1 MSQTKKQAK
10 KTKKPTRIPDDMEE
24 PDEISEEVVLPE
36 DLDEE
41 VNNNNEETED
51 AEEKT
56 SEPVIEVWPKLLSD
70 FTFHVNKAIST
81 LRDRDVEDIPGAKE
95 ELIARLTNLLNYFPK
110 NDGVILKKIVSDSIE
125 RSFFPRTDD
134 ISQAFNQILNA
145 RTPDQDYIIQEA
157 LNGFVASET
166 NLTAASREGTLI
178 DRLVELFRKS
188 SNFSI
193 IEHQFY
199 NMFGNPNKPRKF
211 LKEGFQKLVS
221 IFGLEKD
228 KLIIEKDKRTSQQ
241 REIIFYRFPV
251 EVLAVLNGRFI
262 QVYPDTGEIV
272 VLPNFDKLV
281 FISLFLANLAANRIK
296 LSKYMI
302 NGICNIFALIII
314 LSFMPPLKLDPSN
327 PIFKQGNFDP
337 ARMSVIPK
345 SWLMPNVLIEIFPT
359 LVAIVAYLHGGKQWY
374 GKIELTEARIKI
386 HNQTMF
392 LLKDVNKWVL
402 GNLCRVEIPIF
413 VEIANIFQTITVG
426 LESNTEKKP

>member
-1 MSQTKKQAK
+1 MGAVKKRAKKQ
-10 KTKKPTRIPDDMEE
+10 KKPSIIPDEMEE
-24 PDEISEEVVLPE
+24 FDEVPEEIDIPEEEPEEVETAEKEIPE
-36 DLDEE
+36 QEIP
-41 VNNNNEETED
+41 ET
-51 AEEKT
+51 T
-56 SEPVIEVWPKLLSD
+56 IEVWPNLLAD
-70 FTFHVNKAIST
+70 FTLHVNKAIT
-81 LRDRDVEDIPGAKE
+81 LIRERDVDEIPGAKE
-95 ELIARLTNLLNYFPK
+95 ELIARLTNILNYFPK
-110 NDGVILKKIVSDSIE
+110 NEGVLLKKIVSDSIE
-125 RSFFPRTDD
+125 KSFFPRTDD
-134 ISQAFNQILNA
+134 IAQAFNQILNA

-157 LNGFVASET
+157 LNGFIASET
-166 NLTAASREGTLI
+166 NLIASSKEGTLI

-211 LKEGFQKLVS
+211 LKEGFEKLIT

-228 KLIIEKDKRTSQQ
+228 TLIIEKDKRTSQQ

-251 EVLAVLNGRFI
+251 EILAILNGRF
-262 QVYPDTGEIV
+262 VEVNPDSGEIV
-272 VLPNFDKLV
+272 VLPQFDKMV

-296 LSKYMI
+296 LSKYMV
-302 NGICNIFALIII
+302 NGVCNIFALIII

-345 SWLMPNVLIEIFPT
+345 SWLMKNVLIEIFPT

-386 HNQTMF
+386 HKQTIF
-392 LLKDVNKWVL
+392 LLKDINKWVL

-413 VEIANIFQTITVG
+413 VEIANIFQTIAVG
-426 LESNTEKKP
+426 LESNTEKKT